1 MGSPTKRVTPVATTL
16 TFPKFWTW
24 LQAHVNCIVRAGTP
38 EVVLFD
44 HDDFHWTLLT
54 EDDATRVVQLAR
66 GKELVGELVLFPA
79 EIAYVQVEPGEQEGE
94 FVFDCMIETEA
105 AREVAYHFVMAH
117 GYEADEHPR
126 GKGGGGGDKWT
137 H

>member
-1 MGSPTKRVTPVATTL
+1 MGMSSKRVTPVATTL

-24 LQAHVNCIVRAGTP
+24 LQGHVNCIVRAGTP

-44 HDDFHWTLLT
+44 HDDFHWTLLA
-54 EDDATRVVQLAR
+54 EDDTTRVVQLAR
-66 GKELVGELVLFPA
+66 GKELVGELVLFPT
-79 EIAYVQVEPGEQEGE
+79 EIAYVQTEPGEQEGE
-94 FVFDCMIETEA
+94 FLFDCMIETES

-117 GYEADEHPR
+117 PYETSEHPR
-126 GKGGGGGDKWT
+126 AKAAGDKWT

>member
-1 MGSPTKRVTPVATTL
+1 MGTSTKRVTPVAMTL

-24 LQAHVNCIVRAGTP
+24 LQGHVNCIVRAGTP

-44 HDDFHWTLLT
+44 HDDFHWTLLA
-54 EDDATRVVQLAR
+54 EDDTTRVVQLAR
-66 GKELVGELVLFPA
+66 GKELVGELVLFPT
-79 EIAYVQVEPGEQEGE
+79 EIAYVQAEPGEQEGE
-94 FVFDCMIETEA
+94 FVFDCMIDTEA

-117 GYEADEHPR
+117 PYETTEHPR
-126 GKGGGGGDKWT
+126 PKGGGDKWT